1 MTPVAVAGV
10 PLTLVEVAP
19 PPALGVPETVEL
31 LVGVGP
37 DVVAGGG

>member
-10 PLTLVEVAP
+10 PLTPVEVAP

-31 LVGVGP
+31 PVGAGL
-37 DVVAGGG
+37 DVLEGGG